1 MGAAP
6 VRWASRQGRV
16 VLVVW
21 VDGREERSGASGQA
35 ELWGVVEVD
44 FGWGGAGA
52 WRGGVL

>member
-52 WRGGVL
+52 WRGGLL